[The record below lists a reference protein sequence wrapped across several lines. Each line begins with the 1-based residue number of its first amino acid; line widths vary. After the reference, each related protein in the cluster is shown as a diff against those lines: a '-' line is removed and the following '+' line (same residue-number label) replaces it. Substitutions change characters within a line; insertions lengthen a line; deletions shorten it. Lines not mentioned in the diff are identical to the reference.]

1 MNKQKLT
8 LISILLIPFLPLVAF
23 GQWTF
28 KTVDNGFD
36 EPYKI
41 AYTAKN
47 NNAILKLEPVEAE
60 VALPKKY
67 PQQAGMYYFE
77 TTYEHSIIG
86 GEFIDLS
93 SGALRNRGLVF
104 SDEKLVIVGETSL
117 ETNGTT
123 KKYYLL
129 FDRYKKV
136 FCEQEEIKF
145 TIPTSIQSF
154 DLQNQ
159 KEIDSL
165 IEVAKIYSEQCAT
178 VPQLYENQFQIS
190 FYLTG
195 GYHCDDEIPVDISF
209 LVGSQFLKF
218 SVIGVKS
225 EDSGTVFFLD
235 DINSSEMKDAFLKS
249 SMVKLR
255 FNESHC
261 ENDYYEFKMSGSTAA
276 INFVSKP

>member
-1 MNKQKLT
+1 MYKLT
-8 LISILLIPFLPLVAF
+8 FIPTLLCGFLPIFAF

-28 KTVDNGFD
+28 QKVDNGFD

-47 NNAILKLEPVEAE
+47 NDALLKLEPVEVE

-67 PQQAGMYYFE
+67 PLQPGMHYFE
-77 TTYEHSIIG
+77 TSYEHSITG
-86 GEFIDLS
+86 GESIDLT
-93 SGALRNRGLVF
+93 SGSLRNQGRVF
-104 SDEKLVIVGETSL
+104 SGEKLVIVGQTSI

-129 FDRYKKV
+129 YDRYKKV
-136 FCEQEEIKF
+136 FCQQEQIKF

-165 IEVAKIYSEQCAT
+165 IEVAKIYSEQCTT
-178 VPQLYENQFQIS
+178 VPQLYEKQIQIS
-190 FYLTG
+190 FYLSG

-209 LVGSQFLKF
+209 MIGTQFQKF
-218 SVIGVKS
+218 SVNGLKS
-225 EDSGTVFFLD
+225 KDSGTVFFID
-235 DINSSEMKDAFLKS
+235 DLNTSEMKDAFLKS

-261 ENDYYEFKMSGSTAA
+261 QNDYYEFKMTGSTAA
-276 INFVSKP
+276 LNFVSKP

>member
-1 MNKQKLT
+1 MNMYKLT
-8 LISILLIPFLPLVAF
+8 FIPTLLCGFLPIFAF

-28 KTVDNGFD
+28 QKVDNGFD

-47 NNAILKLEPVEAE
+47 NNALLKLEPVEVE
-60 VALPKKY
+60 VAIPKKY
-67 PQQAGMYYFE
+67 PLQPGMHYFE
-77 TTYEHSIIG
+77 TSYEHSITG
-86 GEFIDLS
+86 GESIDLT
-93 SGALRNRGLVF
+93 SGSLRNQGRVF
-104 SDEKLVIVGETSL
+104 SGEKLVIVGQTSI
-117 ETNGTT
+117 ETNGSI

-136 FCEQEEIKF
+136 FCQQEQIKF

-165 IEVAKIYSEQCAT
+165 IEVAKIYSEQCTT
-178 VPQLYENQFQIS
+178 VPQLYEKQIQIS
-190 FYLTG
+190 FYLSG

-209 LVGSQFLKF
+209 MIGTQFQKF
-218 SVIGVKS
+218 SVNGLKS
-225 EDSGTVFFLD
+225 KDSGTVFFLD
-235 DINSSEMKDAFLKS
+235 DLNTSEMKDAFLKS

-261 ENDYYEFKMSGSTAA
+261 QNDYYEFKMTGSTAA
-276 INFVSKP
+276 LNFLSKP

>member
-1 MNKQKLT
+1 MNKHKLT
-8 LISILLIPFLPLVAF
+8 LTPILLGAFLPLVAF

-47 NNAILKLEPVEAE
+47 NDALLKLEPVEVE

-67 PQQAGMYYFE
+67 PLQPGMHYFE
-77 TTYEHSIIG
+77 TSYEHSITG
-86 GEFIDLS
+86 GESIDLT
-93 SGALRNRGLVF
+93 SGSLRNQGRVF
-104 SDEKLVIVGETSL
+104 SGEKLVIVGQTSI

-136 FCEQEEIKF
+136 FCQQEQINF

-165 IEVAKIYSEQCAT
+165 IEVAKIYSEQCTSENTFLINRHCSNCSNADIALVT
-178 VPQLYENQFQIS
+178 LILIIILWIASAFRIINHSNNDSDSNSTTLMKHYMAFDYLQLIA
-190 FYLTG
+190 L
-195 GYHCDDEIPVDISF
+195 
-209 LVGSQFLKF
+209 F
-218 SVIGVKS
+218 SY
-225 EDSGTVFFLD
+225 
-235 DINSSEMKDAFLKS
+235 A
-249 SMVKLR
+249 
-255 FNESHC
+255 
-261 ENDYYEFKMSGSTAA
+261 
-276 INFVSKP
+276 